1 LIGRKS
7 VRFLK
12 GFVLAVAVLA
22 TCTTAALFGGPP
34 DGSHEDKGDA
44 KRSNPASPEIAVL
57 DRFIGP
63 WNVIENHFNARGDVV
78 ATVKGTEEIVWVL
91 DKHAIRRTYATGGE
105 PSVYRAI
112 GMLMWNPTRQRYE
125 GAWFDNTSAA
135 GPTQVSGAWDDA
147 SLTMTL
153 ALTSSTSDTDKQQ
166 FKVVE
171 RFTDDE
177 HRIATTYKVRGS
189 EIEKVLEVQY
199 VRTIPCPAAASGV
212 RMIDPEIVHP
222 KKD

>member
-1 LIGRKS
+1 M
-7 VRFLK
+7 RFTNQWLVSITTLVAFAIVAFCDGPLK
-12 GFVLAVAVLA
+12 GS
-22 TCTTAALFGGPP
+22 PK
-34 DGSHEDKGDA
+34 DKGGA
-44 KRSNPASPEIAVL
+44 TNSESASPEVAVL

-63 WNVIENHFNARGDVV
+63 WNVVENHLNARGDVV
-78 ATVKGTEEIVWVL
+78 ATVNGTEEVVWVL

-105 PSVYRAI
+105 SSVYRAI
-112 GMLMWNPTRQRYE
+112 GMLAWNPTRRRFE
-125 GAWFDNTSAA
+125 GAWFDNTSIV

-153 ALTSSTSDTDKQQ
+153 TLTSSTSTSDTEKQQ

-177 HRIATTYKVRGS
+177 HRIATTYKLRES
-189 EIEKVLEVQY
+189 EIVKVLEVQY
-199 VRTIPCPAAASGV
+199 VRTIPCPAATSGV

>member
-1 LIGRKS
+1 M
-7 VRFLK
+7 RFTNQWL
-12 GFVLAVAVLA
+12 VSTTTLVAFAIVA
-22 TCTTAALFGGPP
+22 FCGGPSNGSP
-34 DGSHEDKGDA
+34 KDKDGATNGD
-44 KRSNPASPEIAVL
+44 SASPEVAVL

-63 WNVIENHFNARGDVV
+63 WNVVENHFNARGDVV
-78 ATVKGTEEIVWVL
+78 ATVKGTEEVVWVL

-105 PSVYRAI
+105 SSVYRAI
-112 GMLMWNPTRQRYE
+112 GMLAWNPTRRGYE
-125 GAWFDNTSAA
+125 GAWFDNTSVV

-153 ALTSSTSDTDKQQ
+153 TLTSSTSDTEKQQ

-177 HRIATTYKVRGS
+177 HRIATTYKLRGG
-189 EIEKVLEVQY
+189 EVEKVLEVQY

-212 RMIDPEIVHP
+212 RMIDPETIHP

>member
-1 LIGRKS
+1 L
-7 VRFLK
+7 
-12 GFVLAVAVLA
+12 VALETV
-22 TCTTAALFGGPP
+22 ALHGGAP
-34 DGSHEDKGDA
+34 DGSSKDKDGPN
-44 KRSNPASPEIAVL
+44 KSGFASPEIAVL

-63 WNVIENHFNARGDVV
+63 WNVIENHFNARGEVV

-105 PSVYRAI
+105 PSVFRAI
-112 GMLMWNPTRQRYE
+112 GMLTWNPTRRHYE

-153 ALTSSTSDTDKQQ
+153 TLTSSTSDTDKQE

-177 HRIATTYKVRGS
+177 HRISTTYKLRGS

-199 VRTIPCPAAASGV
+199 VRTIPCPAATSGV
-212 RMIDPEIVHP
+212 RMIDPETIHP